1 MKNLLKLHIKFILAL
16 LMTLT
21 MLVMLPA
28 CSSTGSTEEA
38 PSAEAESCAAAC
50 EPTDDNCI
58 DRCYQNM

>member
-1 MKNLLKLHIKFILAL
+1 MKNLLKLHVKFILAL

-38 PSAEAESCAAAC
+38 DDCKTQCANN
-50 EPTDDNCI
+50 PDPNCL
-58 DRCYQNM
+58 DRCYQGS